1 MLIKGIR
8 CCEWTIWR
16 TAAKTCSEKYA
27 QKGEDYLSA
36 AFIFYWPRNC
46 RKKQTSEEEPTGLG
60 SLSSLFL
67 HVSEALK
74 LLFQVT
80 AWQGPR
86 HHPLPVLGQFLEP
99 SSGYTPQVLRSSHSG
114 HGTWLLVTW
123 ETRCVQL
130 LTKVV
135 LGLAQK
141 KESPRSPFSG
151 SHTAWLCQLQE
162 WASVS
167 LARLPGLHRDCA
179 SIYVVH

>member
-1 MLIKGIR
+1 MLWVDNLKNSSQDLLWKICSKGR
-8 CCEWTIWR
+8 R
-16 TAAKTCSEKYA
+16 LSQCSFHFLLTPKLQEETDLWGGA
-27 QKGEDYLSA
+27 HWPWEL
-36 AFIFYWPRNC
+36 AFSF
-46 RKKQTSEEEPTGLG
+46 
-60 SLSSLFL
+60 FL

>member
-1 MLIKGIR
+1 M
-8 CCEWTIWR
+8 
-16 TAAKTCSEKYA
+16 
-27 QKGEDYLSA
+27 LSA
-36 AFIFYWPRNC
+36 DNLKNSSQDLLWKICSKGRRLSQCSFHFLLTPKLQEETDLWGGAHWPWELAFSF
-46 RKKQTSEEEPTGLG
+46 
-60 SLSSLFL
+60 FL

-86 HHPLPVLGQFLEP
+86 HHPLPALGQFLEP
-99 SSGYTPQVLRSSHSG
+99 SSRYTPQVLRSSHSG